1 MAMTDSLLD
10 AIALASEEEPVAG
23 ELLQRLAVE
32 EPTAEA
38 PDVLARLVEEAARSA
53 MAALRAEA
61 QVAADPLAIGET
73 IGWLN
78 LRIMELRELET
89 QQVALDELLDWVIGD
104 ASDEKADVEIAD
116 VEITDIEIT
125 DVLAGE

>member
-1 MAMTDSLLD
+1 
-10 AIALASEEEPVAG
+10 
-23 ELLQRLAVE
+23 
-32 EPTAEA
+32 
-38 PDVLARLVEEAARSA
+38 

-104 ASDEKADVEIAD
+104 ATDEKADVQIAD
-116 VEITDIEIT
+116 VQIADVEIT